1 MENLGFGQILL
12 LTLFILVPLIKFVM
26 QRVRRRLENQ
36 ITEREPVTEIRRQAQ
51 AIPAPLKTPR
61 ASSNSLREAQE
72 PTVATRP
79 SRRRLAQRAFLK
91 DRHDVRRGII
101 IMTVLG
107 PCRTFDAL
115 D

>member
-12 LTLFILVPLIKFVM
+12 LTLFILVPLIKFVT
-26 QRVRRRLENQ
+26 QRVRRRLEDQ
-36 ITEREPVTEIRRQAQ
+36 IPGERSVTEMSRQVQ

-61 ASSNSLREAQE
+61 ASRDSLREAQE
-72 PTVATRP
+72 PTVATPP

-91 DRHDVRRGII
+91 DRRDVRRGII
-101 IMTVLG
+101 IMTLLG
-107 PCRTFDAL
+107 PCRTFDSL